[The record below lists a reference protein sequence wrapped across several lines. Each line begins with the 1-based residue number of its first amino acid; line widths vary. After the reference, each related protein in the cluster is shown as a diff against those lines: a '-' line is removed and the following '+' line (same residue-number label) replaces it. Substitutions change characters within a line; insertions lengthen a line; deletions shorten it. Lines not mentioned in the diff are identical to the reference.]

1 MSEPLPRA
9 VVRSRRV
16 VIGLLVLSMLI
27 AAGALVALVVI
38 LLMLGAILGFI
49 ATAWRQDRL
58 AAWLFMP
65 YAAWVAFASVLNAS
79 SWRVR

>member
-38 LLMLGAILGFI
+38 LLPLI
-49 ATAWRQDRL
+49 W
-58 AAWLFMP
+58 
-65 YAAWVAFASVLNAS
+65 
-79 SWRVR
+79 